1 MSLWPHFGTYDR
13 FLMRLTKDDSEINLD
28 NDEADV
34 EFAEWKWANPEEVVE
49 QVFSDTRL
57 IMISKK
63 FKDQN

>member
-1 MSLWPHFGTYDR
+1 MHVFCAWLHFVTYDR

-49 QVFSDTRL
+49 QVFLAL
-57 IMISKK
+57 I
-63 FKDQN
+63 

>member
-1 MSLWPHFGTYDR
+1 MHFVTYDR

-49 QVFSDTRL
+49 QVFLAL
-57 IMISKK
+57 ISLRFLDMV
-63 FKDQN
+63 FL